1 MARLQILVKQQRQL
15 LSDMKPER
23 LWYLKNESI
32 QLREQLRSA
41 KALKDGHDK
50 VKKEHKE
57 LRQRSCTEQQMLE
70 RSLRRV
76 KAKLQKLEVEHNAL
90 QNHVRLKW
98 KKIDYNL
105 NSDAGTTSL

>member
-32 QLREQLRSA
+32 QLRELRSA
-41 KALKDGHDK
+41 KALTDGHDK

-57 LRQRSCTEQQMLE
+57 LRQRSCTEQQMFE